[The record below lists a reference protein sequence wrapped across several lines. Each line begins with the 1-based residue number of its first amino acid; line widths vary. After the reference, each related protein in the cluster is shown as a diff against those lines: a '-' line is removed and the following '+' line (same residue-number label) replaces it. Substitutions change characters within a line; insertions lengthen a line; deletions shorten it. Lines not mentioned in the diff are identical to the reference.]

1 MNDDNRVFISDSL
14 KDLIDLD
21 QKEEN
26 MVKKEIANNLKQEII
41 CEIKTVSNLFIGIL
55 TEYSKKKNKIK
66 LKLAINSK
74 AFTFLLLDQIQN
86 IEIKSLY
93 DMENYLYRYDVENY
107 NVLYSIKYKSEN
119 IYILN
124 LEIKEYEDYE

>member
-21 QKEEN
+21 QKEE
-26 MVKKEIANNLKQEII
+26 VIIKKEIANGLKQEII
-41 CEIKTVSNLFIGIL
+41 CEIKTFSNFFVGVL

-93 DMENYLYRYDVENY
+93 DMENYLYNYNAENY

-124 LEIKEYEDYE
+124 LEIKEYNDHE

>member
-1 MNDDNRVFISDSL
+1 M
-14 KDLIDLD
+14 
-21 QKEEN
+21 
-26 MVKKEIANNLKQEII
+26 
-41 CEIKTVSNLFIGIL
+41 

-74 AFTFLLLDQIQN
+74 AFTFLLLDQIQSV
-86 IEIKSLY
+86 EIKSLY

-124 LEIKEYEDYE
+124 LEIKEYNDHE